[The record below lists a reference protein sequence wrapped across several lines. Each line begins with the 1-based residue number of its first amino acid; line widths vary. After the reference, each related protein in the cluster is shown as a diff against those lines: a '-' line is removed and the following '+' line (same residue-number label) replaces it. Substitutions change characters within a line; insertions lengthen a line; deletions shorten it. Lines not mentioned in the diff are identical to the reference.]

1 MLTKMTNHSV
11 ETFTLVTDSGSD
23 LPLSYLNAEHIRCI
37 SLGLYFES
45 DEILI
50 NDNEISSK
58 KFYERIRGGETSKT
72 SAPNPNIF
80 EHEFRKVLDKG
91 KDILYIGFSSSLSTT
106 FNSGKIAAEE
116 LREEYPDRTILVLD
130 SLCASAGQG
139 LLVAMTKQ
147 KINEGYALME
157 AYDFAVRLAPRI
169 SHRFTVDTLTYLCRG
184 GRVSKSAMMAG
195 NLLNIKPVLHMND
208 NGQLINIFKARG
220 RAKSLSMLADAYA
233 ETALSLHSNAKLA
246 VGAEN
251 IEFSSDEYSGG
262 NDMIMISH
270 ADCIEDAEKLANMI
284 KTRFNKEV
292 DLICDIGPVIGSHSG
307 PGTVAL
313 FFVASKR

>member
-1 MLTKMTNHSV
+1 MISKITNIPNKDFV
-11 ETFTLVTDSGSD
+11 LVTDSGCD
-23 LPLSYLNAEHIRCI
+23 LPIAYLNAEGIKCVQL
-37 SLGLYFES
+37 SYYFLS
-45 DEILI
+45 DEEIMT
-50 NDNEISSK
+50 NDTLKSQE
-58 KFYERIRGGETSKT
+58 FYNKMRNGDVART
-72 SAPNPNIF
+72 SAPNPEAF
-80 EHEFRKVLDKG
+80 EKVFREILDEG
-91 KDILYIGFSSSLSTT
+91 EDILYIGFATSLSNTY
-106 FNSGKIAAEE
+106 NAGRLAAEN
-116 LREEYPDRTILVLD
+116 LKEEYMNCTILTID
-130 SLCASAGQG
+130 SLCASAGEG

-147 KINEGYALME
+147 KINEGYSLNE

-195 NLLNIKPVLHMND
+195 NLLNIKPVLHMDD
-208 NGQLINIFKARG
+208 NGQLINIATARG

-246 VGAEN
+246 VGAES
-251 IEFSSDEYSGG
+251 IEVSNNEYGDGS
-262 NDMIMISH
+262 DMIMISH

-292 DLICDIGPVIGSHSG
+292 DMICNIGPVIGSHSG

-313 FFVASKR
+313 FFVASNR